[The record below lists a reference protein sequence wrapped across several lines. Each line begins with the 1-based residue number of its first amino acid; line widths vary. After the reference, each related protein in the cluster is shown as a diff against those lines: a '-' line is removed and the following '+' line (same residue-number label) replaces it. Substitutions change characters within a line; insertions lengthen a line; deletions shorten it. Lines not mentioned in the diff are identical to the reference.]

1 MRSSDASERSPTALE
16 ENDRDSNR
24 EQTGGKGASR
34 YINLFYGSSNMS
46 RHRRIRGGDYL

>member
-1 MRSSDASERSPTALE
+1 MTSSDASECSLSALE

-24 EQTGGKGASR
+24 EQTGGNGASR
-34 YINLFYGSSNMS
+34 YINLCYGGSNMS